1 MTRLADHCLHSDP
14 FLRRGGLALVDPFRI
29 DPLRVRRHGDVPG
42 RDDAIA
48 FDQDGA
54 GEQRIPRRIGQATVD
69 DGEFSHRET
78 PLNRSP

>member
-1 MTRLADHCLHSDP
+1 MK
-14 FLRRGGLALVDPFRI
+14 GGLVRRKDAQVDKARRDHLPLRI

-69 DGEFSHRET
+69 DGEFSHREI
-78 PLNRSP
+78 PLKRSP